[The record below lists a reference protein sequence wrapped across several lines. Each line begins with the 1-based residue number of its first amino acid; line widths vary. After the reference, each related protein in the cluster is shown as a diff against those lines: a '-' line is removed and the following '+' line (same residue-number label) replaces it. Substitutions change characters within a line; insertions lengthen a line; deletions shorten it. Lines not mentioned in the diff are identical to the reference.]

1 MLCSDDCRSMAK
13 YTTNNIYTTYEDC
26 SVTGF
31 FLLPKSTYF
40 RHMEMITHGIGTRV
54 EHPHFG
60 KGVIVDLASEVYI
73 IWFKSQS
80 GTKSV
85 SKDYADLRILEHKE
99 NDGAGAGAQLS
110 VADIEEALENVLDR
124 RLNEF
129 QLVPMANKWN
139 NGRMILKPA
148 DTTLQEKDVPIETFF
163 HKIVMVRDRI
173 RLIEQK
179 INAHKVL
186 TDEEKV
192 DLQQY
197 ITAVYGSLTTFNVLF
212 KEPHHQ
218 FKGSSK
224 D

>member
-1 MLCSDDCRSMAK
+1 ME
-13 YTTNNIYTTYEDC
+13 TT
-26 SVTGF
+26 V
-31 FLLPKSTYF
+31 L
-40 RHMEMITHGIGTRV
+40 GIGSRV

-60 KGVIVDLASEVYI
+60 KGVIVDAASEVYI
-73 IWFKSQS
+73 IWFKSQN

-85 SKDYADLRILEHKE
+85 SKDYTELRVLEAKE
-99 NDGAGAGAQLS
+99 NTVENAGNLS
-110 VADIEEALENVLDR
+110 IADIEEALEQVLDR

-139 NGRMILKPA
+139 NGTLILKPS
-148 DTTLQEKDVPIETFF
+148 DESLQAKEVPIETFF

-179 INAHKVL
+179 INANKVL

-197 ITAVYGSLTTFNVLF
+197 ITAVYGSLTTFNALF
-212 KEPHHQ
+212 KETHHQ
-218 FKGSSK
+218 FKGSG
-224 D
+224 DR

>member
-1 MLCSDDCRSMAK
+1 ME
-13 YTTNNIYTTYEDC
+13 TT
-26 SVTGF
+26 
-31 FLLPKSTYF
+31 
-40 RHMEMITHGIGTRV
+40 THGIGTRV

-73 IWFKSQS
+73 IWFKSQN

-85 SKDYADLRILEHKE
+85 SKNYADLRILEHKE
-99 NDGAGAGAQLS
+99 ADTAGSGAQLS

-139 NGRMILKPA
+139 NGRLILKPA
-148 DTTLQEKDVPIETFF
+148 DDSLQEKDIPVETFF

-212 KEPHHQ
+212 KEQHHQ
-218 FKGSSK
+218 FKGSGK